1 MQNIWPGAVPRWG
14 IVILRLDHM
23 IVQLIAKENCAVVQ
37 VYFDFNISLLFA
49 AINMGFALVMGAIIG
64 SERQFRGRMAG
75 LRTNALV
82 SLGAAGF
89 VVFAALFPDDIN
101 PTRVAAQVVSGI
113 GFLGAGIIFRDGLTI
128 QGINTAATL
137 WCSAA
142 VGLISGSGHLGYAA
156 ALTSLIVFAN
166 LGLRPIVRKLKRA
179 EARNA
184 RGFQTYR
191 IKASCLHED
200 GKEIRALLLGRLDDQ
215 GLGLCH
221 IASRGDKDTAEIVV
235 EVQGMA
241 AETVKIEKVIGQ
253 VSLESRVLSASWSTV
268 DSDDNTGV

>member
-1 MQNIWPGAVPRWG
+1 M
-14 IVILRLDHM
+14 
-23 IVQLIAKENCAVVQ
+23 VQ
-37 VYFDFNISLLFA
+37 VYNDIDLALLFA
-49 AINMGFALVMGAIIG
+49 TINMSFALVMGAIIG

-113 GFLGAGIIFRDGLTI
+113 GFLGAGIIFRDGFNI

-156 ALTSLIVFAN
+156 ALTSLIVFSN
-166 LGLRPIVRKLKRA
+166 LGLRPVVRRLKRA
-179 EARNA
+179 AAKNA
-184 RGFQTYR
+184 QGLQTYQV
-191 IKASCLHED
+191 KVSCLHKD
-200 GKEIRALLLGRLDDQ
+200 SKDIRALILGGLEDQ
-215 GLGLCH
+215 GLGFCQ
-221 IASRGDKDTAEIVV
+221 IASRGDQDAAEIMV

-241 AETVKIEKVIGQ
+241 AEATKVAGVIGR
-253 VSLESRVLSASWSTV
+253 VSTDSRILRASWTTIEDGNIGSV
-268 DSDDNTGV
+268 

>member
-1 MQNIWPGAVPRWG
+1 
-14 IVILRLDHM
+14 M
-23 IVQLIAKENCAVVQ
+23 IQI
-37 VYFDFNISLLFA
+37 YSDFDISLLFA
-49 AINMGFALVMGAIIG
+49 FANMGFALVMGAIIG

-113 GFLGAGIIFRDGLTI
+113 GFLGAGIIFRDGLNI

-142 VGLISGSGHLGYAA
+142 VGLMSGTGHLGYAA
-156 ALTSLIVFAN
+156 MLTSLIVFSN
-166 LGLRPIVRKLKRA
+166 LGLRPVVRKLKKA
-179 EARNA
+179 QAKNA
-184 RGFQTYR
+184 RGYHMYQLR
-191 IKASCLHED
+191 VSCLHKD
-200 GKEIRALLLGRLDDQ
+200 GKDIRALLLGQLGDQ
-215 GLGLCH
+215 GFGLSQM
-221 IASRGDKDTAEIVV
+221 ASHGDESTLEINV

-241 AETVKIEKVIGQ
+241 DEAIKVAKIIAH
-253 VSLESRVLSASWSTV
+253 VSLDPRILRAGWSTASEDHMPSV
-268 DSDDNTGV
+268 